1 MIPGRILAGCFWFCV
16 LIWNATYTAN
26 LASFLVLK
34 TSALPVTS
42 LSQAVSMD
50 YNMIMIRNSAIAK
63 VVEKSKNTLYQEIW
77 QKVQRKNTFDDTHEE
92 AVSRIRN
99 AGKSAFIAEE
109 PFLNYYKGRLK
120 CNLVMGKRLSSIIIV
135 VITKAVVAA
144 KNNFV
149 TKLFSYA

>member
-1 MIPGRILAGCFWFCV
+1 
-16 LIWNATYTAN
+16 
-26 LASFLVLK
+26 
-34 TSALPVTS
+34 
-42 LSQAVSMD
+42 
-50 YNMIMIRNSAIAK
+50 MIMIRNSAIAK